1 MSRPPHRIVRGHT
14 VPPRNPRGR
23 REGFTT
29 GTAAAAAA
37 KAACLVLLDHG
48 WPESVMIQLPIPRV
62 LEIAINTLE
71 WNGVEASA
79 GVVKDAGDDPDVTHG
94 AEIFATVRRVPSTGI
109 HIRGGI
115 GVGVVTQ
122 RGLELPVGSPA
133 INPVPLQMIQQAVAE
148 ILLSSNRSISDRGQ
162 GGSPLSPCT
171 QRERGRG
178 EGAEARSGVPLTP
191 NPSPPSTG
199 ERGEMRGVEVVV
211 SVPKGEE
218 LARRT
223 FNARLG
229 IVGGISIL
237 GTTGIV
243 RAMSTAAWR
252 ASVLQAIDVA
262 AANSVTHIVLT
273 TGGRT
278 EKFAQA
284 RYPDLPDMAFVEMG
298 IFTGDS
304 LKRAA
309 ERGVPRVSLCA
320 MIGKLSKIAA
330 GKMQTHVAGNQVDT
344 VFLANV
350 ARELGAAEELPA
362 GITRANT
369 ARHVQ
374 ELVEAAG
381 FSPFFP
387 RLAALAAEQCSA
399 AVAGKLAIEVVLFDF
414 NGRVL
419 ATTNR

>member
-1 MSRPPHRIVRGHT
+1 MSRPSHKIVRGHT
-14 VPPRNPRGR
+14 VPPRDPRGR

-37 KAACLVLLDHG
+37 GAACLVLLDRG
-48 WPESVMIQLPIPRV
+48 WPETVSVQLPAGRV
-62 LEIAINTLE
+62 LEVRVNTLE
-71 WNGVEASA
+71 WDGAAASA

-94 AEIFATVRRVPSTGI
+94 AEVFAAVRRVDEPGI
-109 HIRGGI
+109 HIRGGP
-115 GVGVVTQ
+115 GVGTVTR

-133 INPVPLQMIQQAVAE
+133 INPVPQRMIREAVAAV
-148 ILLSSNRSISDRGQ
+148 L
-162 GGSPLSPCT
+162 GG
-171 QRERGRG
+171 GR
-178 EGAEARSGVPLTP
+178 PDP
-191 NPSPPSTG
+191 
-199 ERGEMRGVEVVV
+199 GVEVTI
-211 SVPKGEE
+211 SVPGGEE

-223 FNARLG
+223 FNPRLG

-262 AANSVTHIVLT
+262 AANGIDHVVLS

-278 EKFAQA
+278 ERYAQA
-284 RYPDLPDMAFVEMG
+284 LYPGLPEMAFVEMG

-309 ERGVPRVSLCA
+309 ERGVPRASVCA

-330 GKMQTHVAGNQVDT
+330 GKMQTHVAGNQVDCA
-344 VFLANV
+344 FLAEV
-350 ARELGAAEELPA
+350 ARELGAPAELVGA
-362 GITRANT
+362 VAAANT

-374 ELVEAAG
+374 ELIEAAG
-381 FSPFFP
+381 LARFYDRLCELAAGRCAAAG
-387 RLAALAAEQCSA
+387 RLA
-399 AVAGKLAIEVVLFDF
+399 VDVVLFDF
-414 NGRVL
+414 DGRTLGRAAAL
-419 ATTNR
+419 APAPPPS